1 MTGGAGG
8 GAGRMGRALRF
19 ALADLPEQVEAF
31 RQRWPAAR
39 AASLGFAFVGAPG
52 ARLRLPLLAP
62 RAVAGEAIAAYAERL
77 PGPVERSVVLLL
89 QAGAM
94 AIGYWDGDELLRHKA
109 IRRYV
114 VRGHGKAQ
122 PLHRKTR
129 GKSRYGARLRLQN
142 WQRLLGETNERLHAC
157 WRDFGAPERVFVSV
171 PVRILP
177 ELLAADPTPPFA
189 RDDVRLQ
196 RVPMHVHRP
205 DFAELQ
211 RVRRW
216 LGVGRLELPPDAP
229 SKEPASRD
237 ADF

>member
-1 MTGGAGG
+1 VTGGGDAAGG
-8 GAGRMGRALRF
+8 GRATRF
-19 ALADLPEQVEAF
+19 GLADLGEQAEAF
-31 RQRWPAAR
+31 CQRWPLAVADR
-39 AASLGFAFVGAPG
+39 RGLSFVGAPG

-62 RAVAGEAIAAYAERL
+62 RAAAGEALVDYRTRL
-77 PGPVERSVVLLL
+77 PGPTERSVVLLL

-94 AIGYWDGDELLRHKA
+94 AIGYWDGDELLHHKA

-142 WQRLLGETNERLHAC
+142 WKRLLGETNERLQDY
-157 WRDFGAPERVFVSV
+157 WRDFGAPDRVFVAV
-171 PVRILP
+171 PVRTLP
-177 ELLAADPTPPFA
+177 ELLAADPAPPFA
-189 RDDVRLQ
+189 RDDARLQ

-216 LGVGRLELPPDAP
+216 LGAGRLELPP
-229 SKEPASRD
+229 S
-237 ADF
+237 

>member
-1 MTGGAGG
+1 MTAGG
-8 GAGRMGRALRF
+8 HGSGGRAHRF
-19 ALADLPEQVEAF
+19 GLADLAEQAVAF
-31 RQRWPAAR
+31 LCRWPGAR
-39 AASLGFAFVGAPG
+39 ADRRGVTFVGAPG

-62 RAVAGEAIAAYAERL
+62 RAAAGERLADYAPRL
-77 PGPVERSVVLLL
+77 PGPGERSVVLLL

-94 AIGYWDGDELLRHKA
+94 AIGYWDGDELLHHKA

-142 WQRLLGETNERLHAC
+142 WRRLLGETNERLRDY
-157 WRDFGAPERVFVSV
+157 WRDHGAPERVFLAV
-171 PVRILP
+171 PVRTLP
-177 ELLAADPTPPFA
+177 ELLAADPAPPFA
-189 RDDVRLQ
+189 RDDARLQ

-216 LGVGRLELPPDAP
+216 LGSGRLEV
-229 SKEPASRD
+229 PAD
-237 ADF
+237 

>member
-1 MTGGAGG
+1 MSGDGA
-8 GAGRMGRALRF
+8 AGPGRAHRF
-19 ALADLPEQVEAF
+19 ALADLAEQAEAF
-31 RQRWPAAR
+31 LQRWPAAR
-39 AASLGFAFVGAPG
+39 ADRRGLAFVGAPG
-52 ARLRLPLLAP
+52 ARLRVPLLAP
-62 RAVAGEAIAAYAERL
+62 RAAAGESLADYAARL
-77 PGPVERSVVLLL
+77 PGQPERSVLLLL

-94 AIGYWDGDELLRHKA
+94 AVGYWDGDALLHHKA

-142 WQRLLGETNERLHAC
+142 WQRLLGETNARLRDY
-157 WRDFGAPERVFVSV
+157 WRDFGAPERVFVAV
-171 PVRILP
+171 PVRTLP
-177 ELLAADPTPPFA
+177 ELLAAEPAPPFA
-189 RDDVRLQ
+189 RDDARLQ

-216 LGVGRLELPPDAP
+216 LGMGRLELPPD
-229 SKEPASRD
+229 D
-237 ADF
+237 AR